1 MPIEYVRNIGIIAHI
16 DAGKTTVTERILFY
30 SGRTYKIGEVDAGTA
45 VMDWMAQERER
56 GITITAAAT
65 TYEWE
70 DHMIN
75 IVDTPGH
82 VDFTVEVERSLRVL
96 DGGVVV
102 FDAVAGVQPQSETV
116 WRQADRY
123 HIPRICFVNKMD
135 RVGADFWRTVE
146 MIHDRLSARPVPI
159 QIPVGAEDKYLGLI
173 DLVGEVVWFF
183 SVRGTNRPS
192 PFSAAAA
199 TAGADRWLKEAL
211 TAVRLTV
218 TSMVRVRRSRLRD
231 RPGRV
236 PQRRAQ
242 LIEAMAEAD
251 DQLLISYVEGHPISA
266 GELKKA
272 LRRVTVAN
280 VIIARPLRQRPANS
294 GVRPMLNAV
303 ADYLPSPAD
312 VPPVRGTHPKT
323 GEALTRAAPQDEE
336 PFAALAFKIVADP
349 YVGRLA
355 YFRVYSGKASQGSHG
370 LQQHPRREERIGRL
384 LRMHAQHREDIQED
398 YAGSIVAAVG
408 LKNTF
413 TGDTLCDQSHPIL
426 LEAIKF
432 PEPVIS
438 VAIEPRTKEDQ
449 DRMSETLARLSE
461 EDPTFR
467 TRYDSETGQTIIS
480 GMGELHLEIIV
491 DRMLREYRV
500 EANVGKPEVAYKET
514 ITRRPRSEGRFI
526 RQTGGHGQ
534 YGVVTLEVA
543 PREPGAGFKFV
554 NKIVGAAIPREYIG
568 PVEQGVKEALETGVL
583 ASYPVVDVEVSAAG
597 RQLPPGGLLRVG
609 LPHGRLHGRPRGP
622 EARQAGAAGAHHEDR
637 GGHAGAV
644 LQRRAGRHQLPS
656 RPRDHGRSA
665 GPHANGHRALVPLA
679 ETFGYATDLRSLTRA
694 APPIPWSSTTTRR
707 CRRVR
712 GGGYHGQGARVCKE
726 IGGSAWHARGY
737 ASGSRPT
744 TTASWISRPPSS
756 WRRRSA
762 RARRW
767 PGRCRCPRRSRS
779 SVSSARP
786 TSIRTRGSSSRSA
799 PTSDSIDILDPTS
812 KTVDALMRLQLPSGV
827 DIEIK
832 L

>member
-1 MPIEYVRNIGIIAHI
+1 MSRPVPLEKVRNIGIIAHI

-30 SGRTYKIGEVDAGTA
+30 SGRTYKLGEVDEGTA

-65 TYEWE
+65 TCEWE
-70 DHMIN
+70 DHIIN

-146 MIHDRLSARPVPI
+146 MIHDRLGARPVPI
-159 QIPVGAEDKYLGLI
+159 QIPVGVEDKYLGLI
-173 DLVGEVVWFF
+173 DLVGEVAWFF
-183 SVRGTNRPS
+183 SGERDEPPVTVPLPRLRPQE
-192 PFSAAAA
+192 PE
-199 TAGADRWLKEAL
+199 RWLKEAL
-211 TAVRLTV
+211 TAVRLAVNLDGEGEAFKACETALGEFP
-218 TSMVRVRRSRLRD
+218 S
-231 RPGRV
+231 
-236 PQRRAQ
+236 RRAQ
-242 LIEAMAEAD
+242 LIEAVAEAD

-272 LRRVTVAN
+272 LRRITLAN
-280 VIIARPLRQRPANS
+280 VITPVLCGSALRNR

-323 GEALTRAAPQDEE
+323 GEALLRGASDEE
-336 PFAALAFKIVADP
+336 PFAALAFKIVADA

-355 YFRVYSGKASQGSHG
+355 YFRVYSGKVSQGSMVYNSTRG
-370 LQQHPRREERIGRL
+370 EKERIGRL

-413 TGDTLCDQSHPIL
+413 TGDTLCDQSHPIV

-432 PEPVIS
+432 PEPVIA

-500 EANVGKPEVAYKET
+500 EAAVGKPEVAYKET
-514 ITRRPRSEGRFI
+514 ITRSAKIEGRFI

-543 PREPGAGFKFV
+543 PREPGAGFRFV

-568 PVEQGVKEALETGVL
+568 PVEQGAKEALETGVL
-583 ASYPVVDVEVSAAG
+583 ASYPVVDVEVRLLDGSYHPVDSSELAFRMAG
-597 RQLPPGGLLRVG
+597 SMATREALKHGKPVLLEPIMGIEVATPEQFFSDVLGDINSR
-609 LPHGRLHGRPRGP
+609 RGHVTMVD
-622 EARQAGAAGAHHEDR
+622 QR
-637 GGHAGAV
+637 GHMRMV
-644 LQRRAGRHQLPS
+644 
-656 RPRDHGRSA
+656 
-665 GPHANGHRALVPLA
+665 RALVPLA
-679 ETFGYATDLRSLTRA
+679 ETFGYATDLRSLTQGRA
-694 APPIPWSSTTTRR
+694 TYTMEFDHYQEVPASVAEAIMGK
-707 CRRVR
+707 VR
-712 GGGYHGQGARVCKE
+712 GFV
-726 IGGSAWHARGY
+726 
-737 ASGSRPT
+737 
-744 TTASWISRPPSS
+744 
-756 WRRRSA
+756 RR
-762 RARRW
+762 
-767 PGRCRCPRRSRS
+767 
-779 SVSSARP
+779 
-786 TSIRTRGSSSRSA
+786 
-799 PTSDSIDILDPTS
+799 
-812 KTVDALMRLQLPSGV
+812 
-827 DIEIK
+827 
-832 L
+832 

>member
-1 MPIEYVRNIGIIAHI
+1 MSRPVPLEKVRNIGIIAHI

-30 SGRTYKIGEVDAGTA
+30 SGRTYKLGEVDEGTA

-65 TYEWE
+65 TCDWE
-70 DHMIN
+70 DYTIN

-146 MIHDRLSARPVPI
+146 MIHDRLGARPLPI
-159 QIPVGAEDKYLGLI
+159 QIPVGVEDKYLGLI
-173 DLVGEVVWFF
+173 DLVAEVAWFF
-183 SVRGTNRPS
+183 SGEKDEPPIVVALPRPR
-192 PFSAAAA
+192 PQEPE
-199 TAGADRWLKEAL
+199 RWLKEAL

-218 TSMVRVRRSRLRD
+218 NLDGEGEAFKVCETALGEFPS
-231 RPGRV
+231 
-236 PQRRAQ
+236 RRAQ
-242 LIEAMAEAD
+242 LIEAVAEAD

-272 LRRVTVAN
+272 LRRVTLAN
-280 VIIARPLRQRPANS
+280 VITPVLCGSALRNR

-312 VPPVRGTHPKT
+312 VPPVRGIHPKT
-323 GEALTRAAPQDEE
+323 GEALTRGSSDEE

-355 YFRVYSGKASQGSHG
+355 YFRVYSGKVSQGSMVYNSTRG
-370 LQQHPRREERIGRL
+370 EKERIGRL

-413 TGDTLCDQSHPIL
+413 TGDTLCGQSHPIV

-500 EANVGKPEVAYKET
+500 EAAVGKPEVAYKET
-514 ITRRPRSEGRFI
+514 ITRSAKIEGRFI

-543 PREPGAGFKFV
+543 PREPGAGFRFV

-568 PVEQGVKEALETGVL
+568 PVEQGAKEALETGVL
-583 ASYPVVDVEVSAAG
+583 ASYPVVDVEVRLLDGSYHPVDSSELAFRMAG
-597 RQLPPGGLLRVG
+597 SMATREALKHGKPVLLEPIMGIEVATPEQFFSDVLGDINTR
-609 LPHGRLHGRPRGP
+609 RGHVTMVD
-622 EARQAGAAGAHHEDR
+622 QR
-637 GGHAGAV
+637 GHMRMV
-644 LQRRAGRHQLPS
+644 
-656 RPRDHGRSA
+656 
-665 GPHANGHRALVPLA
+665 RALVPLA
-679 ETFGYATDLRSLTRA
+679 ETFGYATDLRSLTQGRA
-694 APPIPWSSTTTRR
+694 TYTMEFDHYQEVPAAVAEAIMGK
-707 CRRVR
+707 VR
-712 GGGYHGQGARVCKE
+712 GFV
-726 IGGSAWHARGY
+726 
-737 ASGSRPT
+737 
-744 TTASWISRPPSS
+744 
-756 WRRRSA
+756 RR
-762 RARRW
+762 
-767 PGRCRCPRRSRS
+767 
-779 SVSSARP
+779 
-786 TSIRTRGSSSRSA
+786 
-799 PTSDSIDILDPTS
+799 
-812 KTVDALMRLQLPSGV
+812 
-827 DIEIK
+827 
-832 L
+832 

>member
-1 MPIEYVRNIGIIAHI
+1 MSRPVPIEKVRNIGIIAHI

-30 SGRTYKIGEVDAGTA
+30 SGRTYKIGEVDEGTA

-65 TYEWE
+65 TCEWE
-70 DHMIN
+70 DHIIN

-135 RVGADFWRTVE
+135 RVGADFWRTVQ
-146 MIHDRLSARPVPI
+146 MIHDRLGARPVPI
-159 QIPVGAEDKYLGLI
+159 QIPMGAEDKYLGLI
-173 DLVGEVVWFF
+173 DLVGEVVWMF
-183 SVRGTNRPS
+183 SGERDDPPVTVALPRLRPQD
-192 PFSAAAA
+192 P
-199 TAGADRWLKEAL
+199 DRWLKEAL
-211 TAVRLTV
+211 TAVRLAA
-218 TSMVRVRRSRLRD
+218 SLDGEGDGFKICESAL
-231 RPGRV
+231 GEF
-236 PQRRAQ
+236 PQRRGE
-242 LIEAMAEAD
+242 LIEAVAELD
-251 DQLLISYVEGHPISA
+251 DQLLISYVEGHPITG

-272 LRRVTVAN
+272 IRRVTLAN
-280 VIIARPLRQRPANS
+280 VITPVLCGSALRNR
-294 GVRPMLNAV
+294 GVRPMLDAV
-303 ADYLPSPAD
+303 TDYLPSPVD
-312 VPPVRGTHPKT
+312 VPAVRGTHPKT
-323 GEALTRAAPQDEE
+323 GEAVTRRPSDEE

-355 YFRVYSGKASQGSHG
+355 YFRVYSGKVAQGTMVYNSTRG
-370 LQQHPRREERIGRL
+370 ERERIGRL

-413 TGDTLCDQSHPIL
+413 TGDTLCDQSHPIV

-438 VAIEPRTKEDQ
+438 VAIEPRTKDDQ

-500 EANVGKPEVAYKET
+500 EAHVGKPEVAYKET
-514 ITRRPRSEGRFI
+514 ITRTAKVEGRFI

-554 NKIVGAAIPREYIG
+554 NKIVAGVIPREYIG

-583 ASYPVVDVEVSAAG
+583 AGYTMVDVEVRLLDGSYHPVDSSEFAFRMAGSMAA
-597 RQLPPGGLLRVG
+597 REALKHAKPVLLEPIMEIEVATPEQFFSDVLGDINSR
-609 LPHGRLHGRPRGP
+609 RGHVTMVD
-622 EARQAGAAGAHHEDR
+622 QR
-637 GGHAGAV
+637 GHMRM
-644 LQRRAGRHQLPS
+644 L
-656 RPRDHGRSA
+656 
-665 GPHANGHRALVPLA
+665 RALVPLA
-679 ETFGYATDLRSLTRA
+679 ETFGYATDLRSLTQGRA
-694 APPIPWSSTTTRR
+694 TYAMEFDHYQEVSPAVAETIRGK
-707 CRRVR
+707 VR
-712 GGGYHGQGARVCKE
+712 GFV
-726 IGGSAWHARGY
+726 
-737 ASGSRPT
+737 
-744 TTASWISRPPSS
+744 
-756 WRRRSA
+756 RR
-762 RARRW
+762 
-767 PGRCRCPRRSRS
+767 
-779 SVSSARP
+779 
-786 TSIRTRGSSSRSA
+786 
-799 PTSDSIDILDPTS
+799 
-812 KTVDALMRLQLPSGV
+812 
-827 DIEIK
+827 
-832 L
+832 

>member
-1 MPIEYVRNIGIIAHI
+1 MSRPVPLEKVRNIGIIAHI

-30 SGRTYKIGEVDAGTA
+30 SGRTYKLGEVDEGTA

-65 TYEWE
+65 TCDWE
-70 DHMIN
+70 DYTIN

-146 MIHDRLSARPVPI
+146 MIHDRLGARPLPI
-159 QIPVGAEDKYLGLI
+159 QIPVGVEDKYLGLI
-173 DLVGEVVWFF
+173 DLVAEVAWFF
-183 SVRGTNRPS
+183 SGEKDEPPIVVALPRPR
-192 PFSAAAA
+192 PQEPE
-199 TAGADRWLKEAL
+199 RWLKEAL

-218 TSMVRVRRSRLRD
+218 NLDGEGEAFKVCETALGEFPS
-231 RPGRV
+231 
-236 PQRRAQ
+236 RRAQ
-242 LIEAMAEAD
+242 LIEAVAEAD

-272 LRRVTVAN
+272 LRRVTLAN
-280 VIIARPLRQRPANS
+280 VITPVLCGSALRNR

-312 VPPVRGTHPKT
+312 VPPVRGIHPKT
-323 GEALTRAAPQDEE
+323 GEALTRGSSDEE

-355 YFRVYSGKASQGSHG
+355 YFRVYSGKVSQGSMVYNSTRG
-370 LQQHPRREERIGRL
+370 EKERIGRL

-413 TGDTLCDQSHPIL
+413 TGDTLCGQSHPIV

-500 EANVGKPEVAYKET
+500 EAAVGKPEVAYKET
-514 ITRRPRSEGRFI
+514 ITRSAKIEGRFI

-543 PREPGAGFKFV
+543 PREPGAGFRFV

-568 PVEQGVKEALETGVL
+568 PVEQGAKEALETGVL
-583 ASYPVVDVEVSAAG
+583 ASYPVVDVEVRLLDGSYHPVDSSELAFRMAG
-597 RQLPPGGLLRVG
+597 SMATREALKHGKPVLLEPIMGIEVATPEQFFSDVLGDINSR
-609 LPHGRLHGRPRGP
+609 RGHVTMVD
-622 EARQAGAAGAHHEDR
+622 QR
-637 GGHAGAV
+637 GHMRMV
-644 LQRRAGRHQLPS
+644 
-656 RPRDHGRSA
+656 
-665 GPHANGHRALVPLA
+665 RALVPLA
-679 ETFGYATDLRSLTRA
+679 ETFGYATDSRSLTQGRA
-694 APPIPWSSTTTRR
+694 TYTMEFDHYQEVPAAVAEAIMGK
-707 CRRVR
+707 VR
-712 GGGYHGQGARVCKE
+712 GFV
-726 IGGSAWHARGY
+726 
-737 ASGSRPT
+737 
-744 TTASWISRPPSS
+744 
-756 WRRRSA
+756 RR
-762 RARRW
+762 
-767 PGRCRCPRRSRS
+767 
-779 SVSSARP
+779 
-786 TSIRTRGSSSRSA
+786 
-799 PTSDSIDILDPTS
+799 
-812 KTVDALMRLQLPSGV
+812 
-827 DIEIK
+827 
-832 L
+832 

>member
-1 MPIEYVRNIGIIAHI
+1 MTRPVPIEKVRNIGIIAHI

-30 SGRTYKIGEVDAGTA
+30 SGRTYKLGEVDEGTA

-65 TYEWE
+65 TCEWE
-70 DHMIN
+70 DHTIN

-135 RVGADFWRTVE
+135 RVGADFWRTVG
-146 MIHDRLSARPVPI
+146 MIHDRLGARPVAI
-159 QIPVGAEDKYLGLI
+159 QTPLGVEDKYLGLI
-173 DLVGEVVWFF
+173 DLVGEVVWIF
-183 SVRGTNRPS
+183 SGERDEPPIAVPLPPLRPQE
-192 PFSAAAA
+192 PE
-199 TAGADRWLKEAL
+199 RWLNEAL
-211 TAVRLTV
+211 TAVRLASNLDGEGEAFKTCEAAL
-218 TSMVRVRRSRLRD
+218 REFPKRR
-231 RPGRV
+231 G
-236 PQRRAQ
+236 Q
-242 LIEAMAEAD
+242 LIEAAAEAD
-251 DQLLISYVEGHPISA
+251 DQLLISYVEGHSISS

-272 LRRVTVAN
+272 IRRVTLAN
-280 VIIARPLRQRPANS
+280 VITPVLCGSALRNR

-303 ADYLPSPAD
+303 VDYLPSPAD
-312 VPPVRGTHPKT
+312 VPPVWGTHPKT
-323 GEALTRAAPQDEE
+323 GEALSRWASDEE

-355 YFRVYSGKASQGSHG
+355 YFRVYSGKVSQGSMVHNSTRG
-370 LQQHPRREERIGRL
+370 ERERIGRL

-500 EANVGKPEVAYKET
+500 EAHVGKPEVAYKET
-514 ITRRPRSEGRFI
+514 ITRAAKVEGRFI

-543 PREPGAGFKFV
+543 PRERGAGFRFV
-554 NKIVGAAIPREYIG
+554 DKTAGGVIPREYIR

-583 ASYPVVDVEVSAAG
+583 ASYPVVDVEVRLLDGSYHPVDSSELAFRMAG
-597 RQLPPGGLLRVG
+597 SMGTRDALRHGKPVLLEPIMEIEVATPEQFFSDVLGDINSR
-609 LPHGRLHGRPRGP
+609 RGHVTMVD
-622 EARQAGAAGAHHEDR
+622 QR
-637 GGHAGAV
+637 GHMRMV
-644 LQRRAGRHQLPS
+644 
-656 RPRDHGRSA
+656 
-665 GPHANGHRALVPLA
+665 RALVPLA
-679 ETFGYATDLRSLTRA
+679 ETFGYATDLRSLTQGRA
-694 APPIPWSSTTTRR
+694 TYTMEFDHYQEVPPAVAEAILGK
-707 CRRVR
+707 VR
-712 GGGYHGQGARVCKE
+712 GFV
-726 IGGSAWHARGY
+726 
-737 ASGSRPT
+737 
-744 TTASWISRPPSS
+744 
-756 WRRRSA
+756 RR
-762 RARRW
+762 
-767 PGRCRCPRRSRS
+767 
-779 SVSSARP
+779 
-786 TSIRTRGSSSRSA
+786 
-799 PTSDSIDILDPTS
+799 
-812 KTVDALMRLQLPSGV
+812 
-827 DIEIK
+827 
-832 L
+832 